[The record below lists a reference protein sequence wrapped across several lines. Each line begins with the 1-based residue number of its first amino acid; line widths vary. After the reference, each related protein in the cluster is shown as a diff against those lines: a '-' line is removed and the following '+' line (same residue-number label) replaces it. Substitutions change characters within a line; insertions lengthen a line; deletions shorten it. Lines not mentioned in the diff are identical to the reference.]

1 MDEPSDEELMAR
13 VAEGDEAAFR
23 RLSRRHLPRALGL
36 ARRIT
41 GNAADAEDVAQD
53 ALLRVWTTAPRWRP
67 TAAFRTWLYRVVVN
81 LCLDRKRRPAFA
93 ALEDAG
99 DPVDP
104 APDAAATLGR
114 DETSRAVA
122 EALASLPERQRVAL
136 ALTYYEGLGNA
147 ETAAVLETSVSAV
160 ESLLI
165 RAKRTLREQLAPLRE
180 D

>member
-13 VAEGDEAAFR
+13 VAGGDEGGFR

-41 GNAADAEDVAQD
+41 GNAADAEEVLQE
-53 ALLRVWTTAPRWRP
+53 ALLRVWTHAPRWRP

-81 LCLDRKRRPAFA
+81 LCLDRRRRPAFA
-93 ALEDAG
+93 ALEEAG
-99 DPVDP
+99 DPADP
-104 APDAAATLGR
+104 APDAAAALGR
-114 DETSRAVA
+114 DETARAVA
-122 EALASLPERQRVAL
+122 AALAGLPERQRAVL
-136 ALTYYEGLGNA
+136 ALTYYEGLGNIEA
-147 ETAAVLETSVSAV
+147 AAVLETSVSAV

-165 RAKRTLREQLAPLRE
+165 RAKRALREQLASLRE

>member
-1 MDEPSDEELMAR
+1 MDESSDEDLMAR
-13 VAEGDEAAFR
+13 VARGDEAAYR
-23 RLSRRHLPRALGL
+23 RLVRRHLPRTLGL

-41 GNAADAEDVAQD
+41 GNPADAEEVLQE

-67 TAAFRTWLYRVVVN
+67 TASFRTWLYRVVVN

-104 APDAAATLGR
+104 APDAVATLHR

-122 EALASLPERQRVAL
+122 EALAGLPERQRAAL

-147 ETAAVLETSVSAV
+147 ETAAVLETSVSSV

-165 RAKRTLREQLAPLRE
+165 RAKRALREKLSSLRE